1 MDFINKK
8 TTELSDNEINQF
20 CSLYT
25 TVFCKADKSID
36 SFKKEY
42 MNSAL
47 GYSFHSLMFLD
58 GELVGAHNEIPVHYI
73 INGEKV
79 IFCFGTDVMI
89 KEGFRNF
96 FNLAK
101 LVSLSEKALKNDG
114 IMFIFGFPNEK
125 SYSVFNKAF
134 KYRDIGCLNTY
145 VLPYRIGGINPKFKF
160 LNPFSIVAAKLMSS
174 LSVLRTNKQSNSYLI
189 DKDREAQAKYRF
201 QWFGGKYNIVSVE
214 DFCFVYKIILKD
226 NIKTAFLLDLNVV
239 NPQNLVQAIKYIIKK
254 DSKNFDLLI
263 YTGKLNFN
271 AFPLIRV
278 PKKLEPKKFK
288 FHGKLIGSEQIDERI
303 FSIENWNVNLLCYD
317 LI

>member
-8 TTELSDNEINQF
+8 TTELSDTEINKF

-47 GYSFHSLMFLD
+47 GYSYHSLMFAE

-101 LVSLSEKALKNDG
+101 LVRLSEKALKDDG

-134 KYRDIGCLNTY
+134 KYRDIGFLNTY
-145 VLPYRIGGINPKFKF
+145 ILPYRIGGINPKLKF
-160 LNPFSIVAAKLMSS
+160 LNPFSIVLAKLMCYSS
-174 LSVLRTNKQSNSYLI
+174 KFRTKKQSNSYLI
-189 DKDREAQAKYRF
+189 DKDREEQANYRF
-201 QWFGGKYNIVSVE
+201 KWFGGKYNIIHAE

-239 NPQNLVQAIKYIIKK
+239 NPYYLAEAVKYIIKK
-254 DSKNFDLLI
+254 DNKNFDLLI

-271 AFPLIRV
+271 AFPLIRI
-278 PKKLEPKKFK
+278 PKKFEPKKFN
-288 FHGKLIGSEQIDERI
+288 FHGKFLDSNQIDERL